1 MSRFTTS
8 SVFPDVNVWLALS
21 SPDHEHF
28 AKAWRWYKSL
38 GQDEVLCFCRITQLG
53 LLRLLTT
60 QIVMGPGTLSQNE
73 AWHAYD
79 RWLSD
84 ASAEFLEE
92 PVGLDSVFRSRTQ
105 GPQASPKEWA
115 DAYLAAF
122 AEAARLTLVT
132 FDKAL
137 AGKAKGAVLLA

>member
-1 MSRFTTS
+1 MIKSTTS

-28 AKAWRWYKSL
+28 AKAWKWYNGL
-38 GQDEVLCFCRITQLG
+38 AHGEILRFCRFTQLG

-60 QIVMGPGTLSQNE
+60 QSVMGQGTLSQVQ
-73 AWHAYD
+73 AWKAYD
-79 RWLSD
+79 QWQTD
-84 ASAEFLEE
+84 ASAEFVNE
-92 PVGLDSVFRSRTQ
+92 PAEIEAIFRSGTQ
-105 GPQASPKEWA
+105 ASQASPKHWA

-122 AEAARLTLVT
+122 AKAAGLTLVT

-137 AGKAKGAVLLA
+137 AAKAKDAVLLS